1 MSADGDRSPVAAA
14 ADGEPSLLLVTAFLE
29 GESLSISDR
38 QADQGEPR
46 SGQACRVLQ
55 AGARLPAAAAVPGDV
70 DVHPAARKED
80 RSSRAHRR
88 APEVPAEWRAGDPPP
103 AAPPGARQAGGLDLV
118 ARAGV
123 LPATEK
129 QPAARRPGP
138 RPPPR
143 APATVRPRPPP

>member
-14 ADGEPSLLLVTAFLE
+14 VAGEPYLLLVNACLE
-29 GESLSISDR
+29 GEPLSISDR
-38 QADQGEPR
+38 QADQGEPG

-103 AAPPGARQAGGLDLV
+103 APAPGGPHE
-118 ARAGV
+118 G
-123 LPATEK
+123 
-129 QPAARRPGP
+129 
-138 RPPPR
+138 
-143 APATVRPRPPP
+143 